1 MVPAPLL
8 SLQATEFSVSPAL
21 PCLGPNWKPA
31 SAGPPSTV
39 QAPTIGTPACS
50 HSFWKS
56 RIIAEGCTRCGMPYH
71 DCENPF
77 LRRGTGW
84 KISTGSCRQG
94 ELTHRDFRRRVPFR
108 GIHGH
113 YSCRSEN
120 TRPAEIGHQ
129 DNRHQPTITVVLAKY
144 RTCSHHPHLSH
155 GDP

>member
-31 SAGPPSTV
+31 STV

-56 RIIAEGCTRCGMPYH
+56 RIIAEGCTRCGIPYH

-108 GIHGH
+108 GFTATTPADQKTPAQLKSATRTTGINQRLLSYLQNIEPALIIHTFH
-113 YSCRSEN
+113 TAIHN
-120 TRPAEIGHQ
+120 
-129 DNRHQPTITVVLAKY
+129 
-144 RTCSHHPHLSH
+144 
-155 GDP
+155 